1 MKKVYSEFV
10 LGDMRAC
17 YVQDTETG
25 SMELVLL
32 PADAAYE
39 VAYRE
44 KPYPDSLIQVKLVGD
59 TYAGAY
65 AGGRTMRQNPS
76 VAALV
81 FDGQEVKRDSDSG
94 EKEDCAQYFAAESS
108 NGEAGNSEGKGR
120 KIDILRFASEHQ
132 KLMGEGGRTVICT
145 AFKDKRG
152 YRYCHYLVWKEGKKS
167 LLSFTAFINQSQE
180 KVGLELLSSFSLGGI
195 SPFVGADENGYL
207 KLHRIRS
214 VWSMEGRVETQVF
227 EDIQLEPS
235 WGGHAVRCERF
246 GQVGSMPVNGY
257 FPYAVIEDSKSG
269 IFWGAQ
275 IMHNASWQMEVYRRG
290 DDAALS
296 GGLADYDFG
305 HWMKEVAPGETFVTP
320 VAILSVCRGTEV
332 NPDGF
337 TSRASMRESR
347 LDRISQR
354 MTAALD
360 DVLDQGP
367 ASEQTLPVIF
377 NEYCTTWGC
386 PSHENIC
393 GILEAIKDKGIS
405 YFVIDCG
412 WFKEEGVPWDISMGD
427 YRVSKE
433 LFPQGLDK
441 TVKAINDHGMKAGIW
456 FEIDNVGERAE
467 AYQDTAH
474 LLKRNGATLTT
485 TMRRFWD
492 MRQEWVQKDLEEKV
506 IGQLNKY
513 GFSYMK
519 MDYNDTIGVGCDGA
533 ESLGEGL
540 RQNMEA
546 SLAFIRKV
554 KEKVPDI
561 ILENCS
567 SGGHKLEPLMMSE
580 CSMASF
586 SDAHE
591 CEEIPII
598 AAALHR
604 VILPRQNQIWAVIR
618 ETDSLKRIAYSIA
631 NTFLG
636 RMCLSGDVTKLT
648 DAQWDVIDRGIA
660 FYQKAAP
667 IIKDGYSRLY
677 GPKVLSW
684 RHPQGWQC
692 LLRTEG
698 SVEHGEKDGMLAVFH
713 TFNGEHE
720 GALTVPLPN
729 GGDYRIE
736 TVYSDAEAEIG
747 IADGKLVC
755 QIPENMRAVAVLLR
769 RN

>member
-1 MKKVYSEFV
+1 MKKVYSEFI

-17 YVQDTETG
+17 YVQDEETG

-32 PADAAYE
+32 PADRTYE
-39 VAYRE
+39 VSYRE
-44 KPYPDSLIQVKLVGD
+44 KPYPDSLVQVKLAGD
-59 TYAGAY
+59 TYAGGY
-65 AGGRTMRQNPS
+65 AGGRTMRQSAS
-76 VAALV
+76 VQNLV
-81 FDGQEVKRDSDSG
+81 FEGQEATDG
-94 EKEDCAQYFAAESS
+94 GA
-108 NGEAGNSEGKGR
+108 EAGARETGGK
-120 KIDILRFASEHQ
+120 
-132 KLMGEGGRTVICT
+132 VICT
-145 AFKDKRG
+145 SFSDKRG
-152 YRYCHYLVWKEGKKS
+152 YRYRHYLVWKKGKKS
-167 LLSFTAFINQSQE
+167 LLSYTEFENASGQAAD
-180 KVGLELLSSFSLGGI
+180 LEMLSSFSLGGI
-195 SPFVGADENGYL
+195 SPFVGADESGCL

-214 VWSMEGRVETQVF
+214 VWSMEGRTESQLL
-227 EDIQLEPS
+227 EDLQLEPS

-257 FPYAVIEDSKSG
+257 FPYAVVEDVKSD
-269 IFWGAQ
+269 IFWGAM
-275 IMHNASWQMEVYRRG
+275 ICHNASWQMELYRRG
-290 DDAALS
+290 DEAALS

-305 HWMKEVAPGETFVTP
+305 HWMKTVAPGETFVTP
-320 VAILSVCRGTEV
+320 TAILSVCWGGSIE
-332 NPDGF
+332 
-337 TSRASMRESR
+337 E
-347 LDRISQR
+347 ISQR
-354 MTAALD
+354 MTAALEEAVD
-360 DVLDQGP
+360 EGP
-367 ASEQTLPVIF
+367 ESEQALPIIF

-393 GILEAIKDKGIS
+393 GILEAIKDKGFS

-412 WFKEEGVPWDISMGD
+412 WYKQEGIPWDVAMGD
-427 YRVSKE
+427 YHVSKE
-433 LFPQGLDK
+433 LFPDGLDK

-467 AYQDTAH
+467 SYQNTAH
-474 LLKRNGATLTT
+474 LLQRNGAPLTT

-492 MRQEWVQKDLEEKV
+492 MRQEWVQNYLEERV
-506 IGQLNKY
+506 IGTLEKY

-554 KEKVPDI
+554 KERVPGI

-567 SGGHKLEPLMMSE
+567 SGGHKLEPLMMGE

-604 VILPRQNQIWAVIR
+604 VILPRQSQIWAVIR
-618 ETDSLKRIAYSIA
+618 EADSPKRIAYSIA

-636 RMCLSGDVTKLT
+636 RMCLSGDVTRLT

-660 FYQKAAP
+660 FYKKAAP

-677 GPKVLSW
+677 GPKVVSW
-684 RHPQGWQC
+684 RHPEGWQC
-692 LLRTEG
+692 LVRTQG
-698 SVEHGEKDGMLAVFH
+698 GVEHEKRDGLLAVFH
-713 TFNGEHE
+713 SFNGAHD
-720 GALTVPLPN
+720 GALEVPLPAD
-729 GGDYRIE
+729 GTYRIE
-736 TVYSDAEAEIG
+736 EVYSDAEADVTVE
-747 IADGKLVC
+747 DGRLVC
-755 QIPENMRAVAVLLR
+755 RIPEDMRAVAVLAVKI
-769 RN
+769 